1 MKRIISIIAAA
12 GILLSMSA
20 CRSGK
25 DGSITESSII
35 PESSGENYTID
46 ENGNI
51 IDTETGETVS
61 DENLTVDSSGNIVDK
76 NTGEVVTGS
85 DKVQSNSSSQTQS
98 GGNSSGTV
106 SRPSG

>member
-25 DGSITESSII
+25 DSRLSESSTV
-35 PESSGENYTID
+35 PESSGENYTVD
-46 ENGNI
+46 EDGNI

-85 DKVQSNSSSQTQS
+85 DKVQAA
-98 GGNSSGTV
+98 
-106 SRPSG
+106 RH